1 MTWNEILKQIESN
14 LEQTKK
20 NMIIANENA
29 KKISKTVEKLNNDI
43 TANEVKQIKCRKMQV
58 EIKISYEEAIL

>member
-29 KKISKTVEKLNNDI
+29 KKISKIVEKFNNDV

-58 EIKISYEEAIL
+58 EIKIFYEEAIL

>member
-29 KKISKTVEKLNNDI
+29 KKISKTIEKLNNDI